1 MHIRPCQVV
10 RTVPTVL
17 TVLTVPTVLTVL
29 TVLTVVT
36 VPAVLTAQVR
46 ASEPA
51 SVSQTVDG
59 TTISLEYSR
68 PRVRERDTL
77 FGKVVHWQEVWTP
90 GANWA
95 TTIEVSKNV
104 KLNGRE
110 LAKGKYSVWLV
121 VRPKDDWTLVLDTR
135 HRRFHMQP
143 VDSTA
148 DQFRL
153 PVKPQV
159 SPFTEVLTWSFSG
172 IRADGATLAMQWG
185 TTAVN
190 LDITVTPS
198 YELTVAPARAAPFL
212 GNYSFSWS
220 GGPDAKKVI
229 TLFVTHD
236 NGSLIGRWEPAP
248 FPEWDRFILIPI
260 SEEWF
265 VPGFLE
271 KGKLYD
277 VEKSMVFE
285 FKTDGGKVEEFK
297 VRSEGDQVIA
307 TGKRKS

>member
-1 MHIRPCQVV
+1 MN
-10 RTVPTVL
+10 RTLLTVL
-17 TVLTVPTVLTVL
+17 TVLTVPLC
-29 TVLTVVT
+29 
-36 VPAVLTAQVR
+36 AEAQIR

-59 TTISLEYSR
+59 TKITLEYSR
-68 PRVRERDTL
+68 PRARERDTL
-77 FGKVVHWQEVWTP
+77 FGKVVHWEEVWTP

-95 TTIEVSKNV
+95 TTLEVSKNV
-104 KLNGRE
+104 KVNGKP

-121 VRPKDDWTLVLDTR
+121 VKPKDDWILVLDSR

-153 PVKPQV
+153 PVKRQV
-159 SPFTEVLTWSFSG
+159 GPFTEVLTWSFSA
-172 IRADGATLAMQWG
+172 IRADGATLGMQWG
-185 TTAVN
+185 TASVPV
-190 LDITVTPS
+190 DITVEPS
-198 YELTVAPARAAPFL
+198 YDMTLAPARAAPFL
-212 GNYSFSWS
+212 GDYTFGWS
-220 GGPDAKKVI
+220 GGPDASKTI
-229 TLFVTHD
+229 TLFVTHE
-236 NGSLIGRWEPAP
+236 NGSLMGRWDPAP

-260 SEEWF
+260 ASEWF

-285 FKTDGGKVEEFK
+285 FKTVGGRAAEFH
-297 VRSEGDQVIA
+297 VRSEDDQVIA

>member
-1 MHIRPCQVV
+1 MN
-10 RTVPTVL
+10 RTLLTVL
-17 TVLTVPTVLTVL
+17 TVLTVPLC
-29 TVLTVVT
+29 
-36 VPAVLTAQVR
+36 AEAQIR

-59 TTISLEYSR
+59 TKISLEYSR
-68 PRVRERDTL
+68 PRARERDTL
-77 FGKVVHWQEVWTP
+77 FGKVVHWEEVWTP

-95 TTIEVSKNV
+95 TTLEVSKNV
-104 KLNGRE
+104 KVNGKP

-121 VRPKDDWTLVLDTR
+121 VKPKDDWILVLDSR

-153 PVKPQV
+153 PVKRQIG
-159 SPFTEVLTWSFSG
+159 PFTEVLTWSFSA
-172 IRADGATLAMQWG
+172 IRADGATLGMQWG
-185 TTAVN
+185 TTSVP
-190 LDITVTPS
+190 LDITVEPS
-198 YELTVAPARAAPFL
+198 YDMTLAPARAAPFL
-212 GNYSFSWS
+212 GDYTFEWS
-220 GGPDAKKVI
+220 GGPGAGKAI
-229 TLFVTHD
+229 SLFVTHE
-236 NGSLIGRWEPAP
+236 NGSLMGRWDPAP
-248 FPEWDRFILIPI
+248 FPEWDRFVLIPI
-260 SEEWF
+260 ASEWF

-285 FKTDGGKVEEFK
+285 FKTVGGTAAEFR
-297 VRSEGDQVIA
+297 VRSEDDQVIA